1 MYGYSRMENSGLAK
15 ANRGILYP
23 RRSIFDVVH
32 DRGNLYN
39 SRTNSWRII
48 RLPFA
53 FRVLLRSSQTSF
65 LPYNSHQYLWLRIL
79 TKDSLH
85 PSPQSSSHRIFS
97 HCPSSLEY
105 VEDPSFVKHLISWR
119 ILKRRSTTTLSNTVI
134 DRTARFHYPTLT
146 PFPREITIPIRGEG
160 SIFTLIELEANQRSL
175 IFELYS
181 RSNIGCSTVL
191 IVLFHVY

>member
-1 MYGYSRMENSGLAK
+1 MSISEWK
-15 ANRGILYP
+15 ILDWQRP
-23 RRSIFDVVH
+23 IVTLCPHRSIFDRGCCSRI
-32 DRGNLYN
+32 RGNLYN

-65 LPYNSHQYLWLRIL
+65 LSYNSYQYLWLRIL

-119 ILKRRSTTTLSNTVI
+119 ILKRRSTTTLSNT
-134 DRTARFHYPTLT
+134 TL
-146 PFPREITIPIRGEG
+146 
-160 SIFTLIELEANQRSL
+160 S
-175 IFELYS
+175 
-181 RSNIGCSTVL
+181 
-191 IVLFHVY
+191 IVLPAFTIRL

>member
-1 MYGYSRMENSGLAK
+1 MAAY
-15 ANRGILYP
+15 
-23 RRSIFDVVH
+23 FDQ
-32 DRGNLYN
+32 G
-39 SRTNSWRII
+39 
-48 RLPFA
+48 FA
-53 FRVLLRSSQTSF
+53 PSFATIF
-65 LPYNSHQYLWLRIL
+65 LPQNFL
-79 TKDSLH
+79 SL
-85 PSPQSSSHRIFS
+85 
-97 HCPSSLEY
+97 SLVEY

-181 RSNIGCSTVL
+181 RSNIVCSTVL